1 MIIIM
6 KYKKKLLPLTL
17 IITLGSALTPLYADF
32 NDGWTSYINGD
43 FRTATKEWKPLA
55 EKGDAK
61 SQTNLGILYFN
72 GKGVLK
78 DYKEAVSWLKKAAE
92 QGEAEAQYILGQIY
106 IDGDGVSK
114 SLKAAK
120 YWVQL
125 AYENNFEGAKE
136 LWDEYQ
142 LWKY

>member
-1 MIIIM
+1 MI
-6 KYKKKLLPLTL
+6 
-17 IITLGSALTPLYADF
+17 
-32 NDGWTSYINGD
+32 
-43 FRTATKEWKPLA
+43 TKN
-55 EKGDAK
+55 
-61 SQTNLGILYFN
+61 SM
-72 GKGVLK
+72 
-78 DYKEAVSWLKKAAE
+78 
-92 QGEAEAQYILGQIY
+92 IY

>member
-1 MIIIM
+1 M
-6 KYKKKLLPLTL
+6 KLQKKSIP
-17 IITLGSALTPLYADF
+17 ITLLICTLGIISPINADF
-32 NDGWTSYINGD
+32 NDGWIAYTNGD
-43 FRTATKEWKPLA
+43 FRVASKQWRLLA

-78 DYKEAVSWLKKAAE
+78 DYKKAVSWLKKAAE